1 MYVEPVSLKKK
12 RLDEFI
18 FLRWLELKQLYHMNW
33 NHSNLT
39 GDLPALLDW
48 SIMGCTILRLALMNL
63 KEREWGKEGMGGG
76 QWRREKTATRYKWGL
91 ASSIWFQ
98 CTVLGPQRKSIHS
111 LWRYEKKKNA
121 CCQRWLPDV
130 VKASGLH
137 FTKRTWK
144 PQLPLKLWLSK
155 KKMTSWTVTVILTK
169 PNTWNIYEFI
179 ANGHC
184 WWKHT
189 LLWYPPIQ

>member
-1 MYVEPVSLKKK
+1 MLTCF
-12 RLDEFI
+12 LDEFI

-33 NHSNLT
+33 NPSNLT

-48 SIMGCTILRLALMNL
+48 SIMGWTILRLALMNL

-111 LWRYEKKKNA
+111 LWRYEKKKRLAVSDGCLTLSRRLVYTSLKEHGNLNFLSN
-121 CCQRWLPDV
+121 CGFQR
-130 VKASGLH
+130 
-137 FTKRTWK
+137 
-144 PQLPLKLWLSK
+144 
-155 KKMTSWTVTVILTK
+155 KKMASWTVTVILIK